1 MQVLYE
7 FINMSFSEE
16 SEFEETI
23 SEGIVEQEQD
33 DEFEEAVFELSAL
46 TGQQFVDDPI
56 SKKRPLETEDEK
68 ECSSRKILHTMY
80 GCRHCK
86 SKLGHMEDERTIHKK
101 IDDIFKLMKQT
112 VQR

>member
-1 MQVLYE
+1 
-7 FINMSFSEE
+7 MSFLED

-23 SEGIVEQEQD
+23 SEGVVEEEHD
-33 DEFEEAVFELSAL
+33 NEFEEAVFELSEL
-46 TGQQFVDDPI
+46 TGQQFVEE
-56 SKKRPLETEDEK
+56 SSLKKRPLNIDVNEEN
-68 ECSSRKILHTMY
+68 CSRKILHTMY

-86 SKLGHMEDERTIHKK
+86 SKFGHVEDERTIHKK